1 MALNKKIV
9 KAVEDKTKEEPEL
22 KEFLVKYL
30 RAVESGKQPKRVIE
44 KLLNETTQQ

>member
-9 KAVEDKTKEEPEL
+9 KAVEAKTKDDPKL
-22 KEFLVKYL
+22 MEFLVKYL
-30 RAVESGKQPKRVIE
+30 RAVESGKQPKRIID